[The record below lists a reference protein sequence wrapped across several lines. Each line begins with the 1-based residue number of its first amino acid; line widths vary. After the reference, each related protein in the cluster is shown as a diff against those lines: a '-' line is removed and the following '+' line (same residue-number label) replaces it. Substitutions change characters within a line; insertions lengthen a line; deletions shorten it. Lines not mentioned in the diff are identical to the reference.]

1 MELPIPSDT
10 FERVLIMGNGGTG
23 KTWLARRIGD
33 QLRQPIIHLDDIHWE
48 PGGYG
53 TARDKTLRD
62 AMVKTAAEGESWV
75 MEGVYG
81 QLVNMVLSRVTA
93 LIWIDLPEEACI
105 ANVKERGIQGG
116 ESETQFVDLLKWV
129 AEYRI
134 RKNNWNSFDAHAQ
147 LYSAFSGSKWLL
159 ADREAVTRFTDRLPG
174 VGPGFIGTAT
184 ELGGT

>member
-1 MELPIPSDT
+1 MELPIPSDA
-10 FERVLIMGNGGTG
+10 FERVLITGNGGTG
-23 KTWLARRIGD
+23 KTWLARRIGE
-33 QLRQPIIHLDDIHWE
+33 QLHQPVIHLDDIHWE

-53 TARDKTLRD
+53 TARDRTLRD

-81 QLVNMVLSRVTA
+81 QLVNMVLGRVTA

-116 ESETQFVDLLKWV
+116 ESETQFAGLLKWV

-147 LYSAFSGSKWLL
+147 LYSGFSGPKWLL
-159 ADREAVTRFTDRLPG
+159 QDREAVTRFTDRLPRSAS
-174 VGPGFIGTAT
+174 GFIDTGT
-184 ELGGT
+184 EFGGA